1 MTNLAEGADLV
12 LAYGTHLAVSKSSF
26 AVPAGALTAV
36 IGPNGSGKST
46 LLHAIAGLI
55 EPLSGTLTI
64 LGQPLRGVSR
74 QIAYVMQSMSVP
86 EGAPITVRE
95 VVAMGR
101 YPSVGWLGRFRR
113 TDHEQVAAAMQ
124 KLDVTDL
131 AARHLTEL
139 SGGQR
144 QRVFVAQGIA
154 QDHDALLLDEPLT
167 GLDLVSAR
175 AIDELIH
182 SEQRQ
187 GRSVVL
193 TTHDLDEAR
202 AADHV
207 ILMNRRVVASG
218 PPETVLTPENLKTAY
233 GLGVLHATT
242 GQVLDDPSAV
252 AHQDHQPKP

>member
-1 MTNLAEGADLV
+1 MTNLAEGTRLV
-12 LAYGTHLAVSKSSF
+12 LAYGTHLAVNESTF
-26 AVPAGALTAV
+26 EVPAGALTAV

-46 LLHAIAGLI
+46 LLHAMAGLI
-55 EPLSGTLTI
+55 EPLSGTLTVFGRPVPEAHRR
-64 LGQPLRGVSR
+64 L
-74 QIAYVMQSMSVP
+74 AYVMQSMAVP

-101 YPSVGWLGRFRR
+101 YPSVGWLRRFSR
-113 TDHEQVAAAMQ
+113 TDHERVTAALQQLGVA
-124 KLDVTDL
+124 DL
-131 AARHLTEL
+131 ANRHLTEL

-175 AIDELIH
+175 TIDELIH

-187 GRSVVL
+187 ARSVVL

-218 PPETVLTPENLKTAY
+218 PPETVLTPENLGEAY
-233 GLGVLHATT
+233 GLGALHPTT
-242 GQVLDDPSAV
+242 GHLPDDPSN
-252 AHQDHQPKP
+252 PY